1 MLLAI
6 DVGNTNSVI
15 GVFEGK
21 KLLEHWRLETD
32 ARRTHDEYG
41 ILLRQLFAWGG
52 LEASGTFDANRCLWV
67 RASRPACPST
77 ATIHGKSAPI
87 ASSTRWPLTTSTTK
101 PWWWSISGRRPHSTR

>member
-21 KLLEHWRLETD
+21 KLLEHWRLKTD

-52 LEASGTFDANRCLWV
+52 LETSGISAIAVKRCNRHSLRPS
-67 RASRPACPST
+67 RALPSCRT
-77 ATIHGKSAPI
+77 
-87 ASSTRWPLTTSTTK
+87 
-101 PWWWSISGRRPHSTR
+101 